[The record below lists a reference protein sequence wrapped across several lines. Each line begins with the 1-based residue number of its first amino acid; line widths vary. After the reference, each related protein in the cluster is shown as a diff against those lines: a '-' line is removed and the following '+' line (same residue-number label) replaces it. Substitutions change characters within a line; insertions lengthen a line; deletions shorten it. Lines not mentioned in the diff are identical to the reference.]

1 MKNTLRGLEKYRPQP
16 AIRRDLL
23 AVGALIVLTAG
34 FFWQV
39 LLQGYHLPNGEGDMA
54 VFIYPRYS
62 FAASHIS
69 GGSPPLW
76 LPHLYAGQP
85 YLADI
90 QSGLLYPLNLL
101 AFFLVRPFTYAALEY
116 SAILHYLIAGLSMY
130 LLARR
135 LGLRP
140 LAALAGAI
148 TWEFCGFL
156 VAHLGHYN
164 MLAAAVWLPLVFWA
178 LHPAMER
185 RSIRWALVA
194 AGILA
199 VSTLAGHTQMTL
211 LMLTAC
217 VVYGLFE
224 AASGRWRRAP
234 QTAGIFAIFLV
245 AAGLFTVVQLLP
257 SWELTNQSVRSE
269 IGYQQAVE
277 FDLAPHRLITL
288 VIPHFYGNDP
298 GNYWGPPSLT
308 ENFGYVGLAG
318 LALALVGL
326 VTWRRKRIVRFAG
339 VLAAAGILLSL
350 GDWTPFHGWFYEL
363 VPGYDRVRAPG
374 RFLFLVDFG
383 LAILA
388 AYGIQTISRPFVWR
402 LRPAMTMILALTGLA
417 AVGLAFIAL
426 PIAYVNLFTMRTLHP
441 EVASQLGVTASSA
454 ALAGIF
460 SLIILAI
467 FLAYRLRLAAPG
479 ALAGALTILL
489 AIDLFVAGAAFNPTP
504 DDPTYRT
511 QYPPALEFL
520 RGQPGLFRIDS
531 VTGIDDVWKPDSA
544 ALHGFDSI
552 WGVFNPFTINDYYW
566 YWKSHIPSRSSDL
579 YDMLN
584 VRYVLAPPDV
594 ELDQDKFVRVFDQDS
609 SVHVFENQRAMP
621 RAWLVGEEIV
631 VDPRDGVLAA
641 IRAEAFDPRRQVVL
655 EKSTGLQLAGAASG
669 QTVTISNHSPNRI
682 SLVSESDR
690 PSVLVLSEVYYP
702 GWRAMVDGQPSEILR
717 ANWTFRAVA
726 LEAGR
731 HEIDLTF
738 RPTSLLAGAAISG
751 LAWLLAT
758 VYLVAG
764 PLLAV
769 WRARTEHSKTKAS

>member
-16 AIRRDLL
+16 AMRSDLL

-199 VSTLAGHTQMTL
+199 VSTLAGHTQITL

-224 AASGRWRRAP
+224 SASGGWRRAP
-234 QTAGIFAIFLV
+234 QTAGIFAVFLV
-245 AAGLFTVVQLLP
+245 AAGLFTMVQLWP
-257 SWELTNQSVRSE
+257 SWELTNQSVRSD

-277 FDLAPHRLITL
+277 FDLEPHRLITL

-298 GNYWGPPSLT
+298 GDYWGPPSLT

-460 SLIILAI
+460 SLIVLAT

-520 RGQPGLFRIDS
+520 GGQPGLFRIDT

-552 WGVFNPFTINDYYW
+552 WGVFNPFTIDDYYW
-566 YWKSHIPSRSSDL
+566 YWKTHVPGRSSDL

-584 VRYVLAPPDV
+584 VRYVLAPPEVD
-594 ELDQDKFVRVFDQDS
+594 LDQDKFVRVFDQDS

-631 VDPRDGVLAA
+631 VDSREGALSA
-641 IRAEAFDPRRQVVL
+641 IRAEGFDPRRQVVL
-655 EKSTGLQLAGAASG
+655 ETSTGLQLAGVASG
-669 QTVTISNHSPNRI
+669 QTVTIINHSPNRI

-751 LAWLLAT
+751 LAWLLAS

-764 PLLAV
+764 PLLAMR
-769 WRARTEHSKTKAS
+769 RARMGRPRTEAF

>member
-1 MKNTLRGLEKYRPQP
+1 
-16 AIRRDLL
+16 
-23 AVGALIVLTAG
+23 
-34 FFWQV
+34 
-39 LLQGYHLPNGEGDMA
+39 
-54 VFIYPRYS
+54 
-62 FAASHIS
+62 
-69 GGSPPLW
+69 
-76 LPHLYAGQP
+76 
-85 YLADI
+85 
-90 QSGLLYPLNLL
+90 
-101 AFFLVRPFTYAALEY
+101 
-116 SAILHYLIAGLSMY
+116 MY

-164 MLAAAVWLPLVFWA
+164 MLAVAVWMPLVFWA

-194 AGILA
+194 AGIFA
-199 VSTLAGHTQMTL
+199 VSTFAGHTQITL
-211 LMLTAC
+211 LMLTGC
-217 VVYGLFE
+217 LVYGLFE
-224 AASGRWRRAP
+224 AASGGWGRAL
-234 QTAGIFAIFLV
+234 QTGGIFAIFLV
-245 AAGLFTVVQLLP
+245 AAGLFAMVQLWP
-257 SWELTNQSVRSE
+257 SWELTNLSVRSD

-277 FDLAPHRLITL
+277 FDLAPHRLITF

-308 ENFGYVGLAG
+308 ENFGYVGVAG

-326 VTWRRKRIVRFAG
+326 LIWRREKIVRFAA

-363 VPGYDRVRAPG
+363 VPGYDKVRAPG

-388 AYGIQTISRPFVWR
+388 AYGVQTLSRPFGWR
-402 LRPAMTMILALTGLA
+402 LRPALTLILALTALTT
-417 AVGLAFIAL
+417 VGLAFIAL
-426 PIAYVNLFTMRTLHP
+426 PIAYVNLFTLRTLDP
-441 EVASQLGVTASSA
+441 DVASYLGVAAGSA
-454 ALAGIF
+454 ALAGVF
-460 SLIILAI
+460 ALIVLAI
-467 FLAYRLRLAAPG
+467 FLAYRLRLSAPRT
-479 ALAGALTILL
+479 LAGAITILL
-489 AIDLFVAGAAFNPTP
+489 AIDLLVAGAGFNPSP
-504 DDPTYRT
+504 DDPSYRT

-520 RGQPGLFRIDS
+520 KVQPGLFRIDT

-544 ALHGFDSI
+544 ALHGLDSI
-552 WGVFNPFTINDYYW
+552 WGVFNPFTIDDYYW
-566 YWKSHIPSRSSDL
+566 YWKTHIPNRSSHL

-584 VRYVLAPPDV
+584 VRYLLAPPDV
-594 ELDQDKFVRVFDQDS
+594 DLDRDKFVRVFDQDS
-609 SVHVFENQRAMP
+609 TIHVFENNRAMP

-631 VDPRDGVLAA
+631 VDSRDGVLAA
-641 IRAEAFDPRRQVVL
+641 IKTEGFDPRRQVVL
-655 EKSTGLQLAGAASG
+655 ERPSGLALAGPGSG

-702 GWRAMVDGQPSEILR
+702 GWQAIVDGQPSPILR
-717 ANWTFRAVA
+717 ANWAFRAVA

-731 HEIDLTF
+731 HEIDLRF

-751 LAWLLAT
+751 IAWMLAFAFLI
-758 VYLVAG
+758 AG
-764 PLLAV
+764 PAIALR
-769 WRARTEHSKTKAS
+769 RAKLDRSKIEAR

>member
-1 MKNTLRGLEKYRPQP
+1 MKN
-16 AIRRDLL
+16 IRRALETHRPRPGIRADLL
-23 AVGALIVLTAG
+23 AVGALVALTAG

-62 FAASHIS
+62 FAASHIAA
-69 GGSPPLW
+69 GSPPLW

-101 AFFLVRPFTYAALEY
+101 AFLLVRPFTYAALEY
-116 SAILHYLIAGLSMY
+116 SAILHYLIAGISMY

-164 MLAAAVWLPLVFWA
+164 MLAVAVWMPLVFWA
-178 LHPAMER
+178 LHPAMAR

-194 AGILA
+194 AGIFA
-199 VSTLAGHTQMTL
+199 VSTFAGHTQITL
-211 LMLTAC
+211 LMLTGC
-217 VVYGLFE
+217 LVYGLFE
-224 AASGRWRRAP
+224 ATSGGWARAL
-234 QTAGIFAIFLV
+234 QTGGIFAIFLV
-245 AAGLFTVVQLLP
+245 AAGLFAMVQLWP
-257 SWELTNQSVRSE
+257 SWELTNLSVRSD

-277 FDLAPHRLITL
+277 FDLAPHRLITF

-308 ENFGYVGLAG
+308 ENFGYVGVAG

-326 VTWRRKRIVRFAG
+326 LIWRREKIVRFAA

-363 VPGYDRVRAPG
+363 VPGYDKVRAPG

-388 AYGIQTISRPFVWR
+388 AYGVQTLSRPFGWR
-402 LRPAMTMILALTGLA
+402 LRPALTLILALTALTT
-417 AVGLAFIAL
+417 VGLAFIAL
-426 PIAYVNLFTMRTLHP
+426 PIAYVNLFTLRTLDP
-441 EVASQLGVTASSA
+441 DVASYLGVAAGSA
-454 ALAGIF
+454 ALAGVF
-460 SLIILAI
+460 ALIVLAI
-467 FLAYRLRLAAPG
+467 FLAYRLRLSAPRT
-479 ALAGALTILL
+479 LAGAITILL
-489 AIDLFVAGAAFNPTP
+489 AIDLLVAGAGFNPSP
-504 DDPTYRT
+504 DDPSYRT

-520 RGQPGLFRIDS
+520 KVQPGLFRIDT

-544 ALHGFDSI
+544 ALHGLDSI
-552 WGVFNPFTINDYYW
+552 WGVFNPFTIDDYYW
-566 YWKSHIPSRSSDL
+566 YWKTHIPNRSSHL

-584 VRYVLAPPDV
+584 VRYLLAPPDV
-594 ELDQDKFVRVFDQDS
+594 DLDRDKFVRVFDQDS
-609 SVHVFENQRAMP
+609 TIHVFENNRAMP

-631 VDPRDGVLAA
+631 VDSRDGVLAA
-641 IRAEAFDPRRQVVL
+641 IKTEGFDPRRQVVL
-655 EKSTGLQLAGAASG
+655 ERPSGLALAGPGSG

-702 GWRAMVDGQPSEILR
+702 GWQAIVDGQPSPILR
-717 ANWTFRAVA
+717 ANWAFRAVA

-731 HEIDLTF
+731 HEIDLRF

-751 LAWLLAT
+751 IAWMLAFAFLI
-758 VYLVAG
+758 AG
-764 PLLAV
+764 PAIALR
-769 WRARTEHSKTKAS
+769 RAKLDRSKIEAR